1 VTVAIPPPSVAAA
14 RRRGWDLPSLLTAA
28 DPRAPLAERH
38 RWLLGLTQWL
48 RVPARGEP
56 AEGRTAR
63 DADATRTPLPVLRLR
78 HLVDV
83 LERHDEPRAR
93 VTALLAQF
101 WRDVDVASLF
111 ADLGYGTR
119 MSLWSELRHR
129 LAMRLLPTTPETRDL
144 SALFGLLFPATADAA
159 WLRAIDD
166 ATLQRLVALLAPP
179 GAADAGG
186 WRRPLL
192 DAATFLATHIAAAG
206 VSAPLR
212 LRMDPARVADAPF
225 QQLVPATAEVVAALR
240 DGDEALALRRLPYL
254 RALIDACARAAD
266 SVHAHL
272 EEFGVSVD
280 VVFEVEQLK
289 SRARRLDEVLGCLV
303 SPTPARDVAR
313 TLADLADVAQRRR
326 SVRSLFARHY
336 SLLARKLTER
346 NAETGSH
353 YITRDAAEYRAML
366 RAAAGGGAVIAA
378 TTFVKFAI
386 GALALGAFWS
396 GFWAGVNYAA
406 SFVVVMLL
414 GWTVATK
421 QPAMTAPAMAAK
433 LGEQLADDEVAAFVD
448 EVTHLIRSQAA
459 GIFGNLA
466 LVFPLVL
473 AVQLGW
479 AAVFGAPP
487 VGPATAEYVLHSLTL
502 LGPTALFAAFT
513 GVLLFASSVIA
524 GWVENAF
531 VFHRLD
537 SAIAHHP
544 DIVARLGEARAR
556 RWAAWWRTHVSGVA
570 ANVSLGMLLGLVPA
584 VLGFF
589 ALPVEVRHV
598 TLSTGQL
605 AAAIGAL
612 GPEVLPRAEFWWCVA
627 GIAATGVLNVGV
639 SFYLAFKLALRAT
652 GVQVRDRARVRRA
665 IWRRLLRRPLSFL
678 WPPRAARSARAA

>member
-1 VTVAIPPPSVAAA
+1 MAVATPPSSVPAAA
-14 RRRGWDLPSLLTAA
+14 RQRGWDLPSLLTAA

-38 RWLLGLTQWL
+38 RWLIGLTQWL
-48 RVPARGEP
+48 RAAARGP
-56 AEGRTAR
+56 TAAA
-63 DADATRTPLPVLRLR
+63 DADRTPLPVLRLR

-83 LERHDEPRAR
+83 LERHGEPRAR
-93 VTALLAQF
+93 VAALLAQF

-129 LAMRLLPTTPETRDL
+129 LALRLLPATPETRDL
-144 SALFGLLFPATADAA
+144 AELFVLLFPSRADADR
-159 WLRAIDD
+159 LRAIDD
-166 ATLQRLVALLAPP
+166 ETLQRLVALVAPP
-179 GAADAGG
+179 PGHGDAHG

-212 LRMDPARVADAPF
+212 RRMDPALVADAPF
-225 QQLVPATAEVVAALR
+225 PQLVPATTEVVAALR
-240 DGDEALALRRLPYL
+240 AGDDALALRKLPYL
-254 RALIDACARAAD
+254 RALVDACARAAD

-280 VVFEVEQLK
+280 IVFEVEQLK

-303 SPTPARDVAR
+303 SPAPAHDVAR
-313 TLADLADVAQRRR
+313 LLADLVDVAHRRL
-326 SVRSLFARHY
+326 SVRSLFERHY
-336 SLLARKLTER
+336 ALLARKLTER
-346 NAETGSH
+346 NAEVGSH
-353 YITRDAAEYRAML
+353 YITRNAAEYRAML
-366 RAAAGGGAVIAA
+366 RAAAGGGAVIAL

-386 GALALGAFWS
+386 GALALGAFWT

-433 LGEQLADDEVAAFVD
+433 LRAQLPDDEVAAFVD

-479 AAVFGAPP
+479 AAAFGAPP
-487 VGPATAEYVLHSLTL
+487 VGPETAEYVLHSLTL

-513 GVLLFASSVIA
+513 GVLLFASSIVA

-544 DIVARLGEARAR
+544 ALVARLGAARAR
-556 RWAAWWRTHVSGVA
+556 RWAAWWRANVSGVA
-570 ANVSLGMLLGLVPA
+570 ANVSLGMMLGLVPA

-612 GPEVLPRAEFWWCVA
+612 GPDVLQRADFWWCVA

-652 GVQVRDRARVRRA
+652 GVQVRDRARVARA
-665 IWRRLLRRPLSFL
+665 IRRRLLRRPLSFL
-678 WPPRAARSARAA
+678 WPPREAPGGP